1 MKNDQVQTSR
11 YVVSDGL
18 RYLGHDSASGG
29 YPWVSDSIHNATIYN
44 DIEKAIEGADD
55 FLDLCRMPFANVY
68 QIVLQPV
75 NIGPAIENMQKR
87 RREAELARIKQNVS
101 KLRPE
106 DIEYIKKNM

>member
-44 DIEKAIEGADD
+44 DIEKAIDGADD
-55 FLDLCRMPFANVY
+55 FIGANVY